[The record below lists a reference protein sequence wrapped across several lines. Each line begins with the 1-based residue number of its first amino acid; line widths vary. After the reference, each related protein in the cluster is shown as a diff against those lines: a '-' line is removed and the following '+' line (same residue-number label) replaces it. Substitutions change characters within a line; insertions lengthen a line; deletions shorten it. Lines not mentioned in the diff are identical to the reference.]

1 VGGGILVGHGPLL
14 VGRQAFLILLNIR
27 ISDINFIKNIKS
39 HLCQLQKLPE
49 TKNESILIQLKV

>member
-27 ISDINFIKNIKS
+27 ISDTNFIKKYKKS
-39 HLCQLQKLPE
+39 SLSATKASRNQK
-49 TKNESILIQLKV
+49 